1 MSRIV
6 LSLAAAGAATA
17 LVVGCSSAA
26 ETSSESLPDA
36 PGLLQQSSQ
45 TTKGLQS
52 AHLDIVV
59 DGTIKGLPV
68 KTLTGDLTNVPA
80 TAVQGSAK
88 ISMAGSDVDVDL
100 VVIDNILFAALTPDS
115 WLDMGPA
122 ADIYDPSTILN
133 PDTGVANL
141 LANFSD
147 AKSESTEKIDGVDT
161 VKVTGQISADAVNQL
176 IPSVQATA
184 PVPGTAWIEN
194 GGEHNLVRAE
204 IEPSDDSSI
213 QLTLSKWN
221 EPVTVTKPQV

>member
-176 IPSVQATA
+176 IPSV
-184 PVPGTAWIEN
+184 
-194 GGEHNLVRAE
+194 
-204 IEPSDDSSI
+204 
-213 QLTLSKWN
+213 
-221 EPVTVTKPQV
+221 